1 MNSMNQRLDVVVIGA
16 GQAGLACG
24 WHLKQQGLS
33 FVILDA
39 QARPGGNWRNYYDS
53 LELFS
58 PAAYSSLPGMPFPG
72 APGHYPG
79 RDEVVR
85 YLEQYADRF
94 QLPVRQGV
102 QVTQVVRAD
111 AGFQITAANGQGLL
125 ASAVIVASGA
135 FSRPCLTLLDWKVSG
150 APGCTVPTI
159 DMRRLF
165 AGKASSSLA
174 QRTPPFRS
182 LTISP
187 AWPL

>member
-1 MNSMNQRLDVVVIGA
+1 MVVIGA

-85 YLEQYADRF
+85 YLEQYADLF
-94 QLPVRQGV
+94 QLPFRQGV
-102 QVTQVVRAD
+102 QVTQVARAD
-111 AGFQITAANGQGLL
+111 AGFQITAANGQGML

-135 FSRPCLTLLDWKVSG
+135 FSRPYLPDIPGLESFRAL
-150 APGCTVPTI
+150 GCTVPTI

-165 AGKASSSLA
+165 AGKTSSSLA
-174 QRTPPFRS
+174 RRTPPSRS